1 VRIVSAGW
9 PAILPRAQLKNV
21 EPYAEAYLDDPKTKE
36 LYAQY
41 LKTQSQILETY
52 QGKPILDIAL
62 KQWMQKYVD

>member
-1 VRIVSAGW
+1 M
-9 PAILPRAQLKNV
+9 PK
-21 EPYAEAYLDDPKTKE
+21 AYLDDPKTKE